1 MLIDY
6 CRKGYEIMV
15 KKITNNDMREILT
28 EKIAVVDFSA
38 TWCGPCQMLAPVVDA
53 LAEEMSGEVAFYNVD
68 VDEDPDLAM
77 KYHVM
82 SVPSLLLFKEGN
94 LVGQTVGYQGVNEL
108 KAFIANN

>member
-1 MLIDY
+1 MEYTFTSDNFEEEVLKSD
-6 CRKGYEIMV
+6 V
-15 KKITNNDMREILT
+15 PVLVDM
-28 EKIAVVDFSA
+28 FA

-53 LAEEMSGEVAFYNVD
+53 LAEEMCGEVAFYNVD
-68 VDEDPDLAM
+68 VDANSDLAM